1 MFPNQAYSFLLAPG
15 GAASFCSDGLKP
27 IATKDIA
34 DHGTMLTEMP
44 IFPAPN
50 KNNVSNSCLFFT
62 AKSKKVCSFE
72 KNYTL

>member
-1 MFPNQAYSFLLAPG
+1 MLPKTKPFFLLAPG

-27 IATKDIA
+27 MATKDIA
-34 DHGTMLTEMP
+34 DHGTMLAEMP

-50 KNNVSNSCLFFT
+50 KNNVRNSCFFFT

-72 KNYTL
+72 KNYTR